1 MGAYYD
7 DVKDAVLEHLK
18 DEPERYIHYSGSDLF
33 DEFVAADSVT
43 GNASGSFFCDS
54 EVAKEMVLENISEVA
69 QVYYEDY
76 DMEGLGMDI
85 YNAAWENIDVKA
97 RCGILPRVIQD
108 VLSELEAER
117 AIEDEDDADEE
128 VDDDAE

>member
-7 DVKDAVLEHLK
+7 DVKNAVLEHLK
-18 DEPERYIHYSGSDLF
+18 DEPERYIHYSGSDLL
-33 DEFVAADSVT
+33 DEFINADSVT
-43 GNASGSFFCDS
+43 GNASGSFFCNS

-69 QVYYEDY
+69 QVYYEYY
-76 DMEGLGMDI
+76 DMEELGMDI

-97 RCGILPRVIQD
+97 RCGVLSRVIQD
-108 VLSELEAER
+108 VLSELEEER
-117 AIEDEDDADEE
+117 AIDDDDEE